1 MFCGLQL
8 TLKSSFHP
16 GAYFCLTK
24 GNTVISSSSRI
35 KLSVTLQPQIAPAT
49 SGTIRKHL
57 GTLLKSVAS
66 HFYPRPVVPNV
77 SYRVSANSEAK
88 ISGLPMYRA
97 AATTVS
103 GLPPV
108 NDMLVLQT
116 QRMNTVAQ
124 MLHNDKV
131 SFPNPGAIKAF
142 VSLRLQMSTST
153 PASKDFKKCEKKL
166 IALLAAYLA
175 PEPGKAAQGQTA
187 SSRLQARQ
195 QQKQQ
200 HKRASVLYR
209 AAVVRSLNEQP
220 WNRIEQRFDVAQ
232 TNGTVSF
239 ISRLTPAGQMKLRGR
254 NIFARDYAGRGVSS
268 GSTKNTGHATNLWIS
283 EFHASIPG
291 SNAATAG
298 TANPAAEQTLFRGV
312 RHGIC
317 SPYGLR
323 EGAARTEGALNRAR
337 EVVTAALFLDPE
349 KLQRALNG
357 QVVDLKISS
366 TSLVTATNFRDVST
380 EGKQFDDQRRA
391 FETLSNAS
399 PCLLK
404 VRDGRGLLRE
414 VKVNLKTAAFNFG
427 VNEAALNFKAGWSKS
442 DKQNLQALRLLLGV
456 DLRPGLA
463 PGGWVGE
470 YLSQPAS
477 QKNAAVVR
485 QLSDQIREIWQ
496 QKSHRRDGGEPY
508 KLAQRIALLSN
519 AIGVVPCYNCKSGK
533 DRTGMLDSELK
544 REMVQLFGGAGLSVP
559 GEALTAQQ
567 QAVFRDVLAHS
578 GNLDIQLKNTG
589 APGNKV
595 LKSLSPYGNN
605 LSLRQRIGDTAAFDL
620 IRGLSSSVKS

>member
-1 MFCGLQL
+1 MIF
-8 TLKSSFHP
+8 SPSH
-16 GAYFCLTK
+16 
-24 GNTVISSSSRI
+24 I
-35 KLSVTLQPQIAPAT
+35 KLPVTLQPKITPAT
-49 SGTIRKHL
+49 GGTIRKHL
-57 GTLLKSVAS
+57 GALLKSVAS
-66 HFYPRPVVPNV
+66 HFYPWPTVPNI
-77 SYRVSANSEAK
+77 SYCVFANDAARS
-88 ISGLPMYRA
+88 SGLPTYRA
-97 AATTVS
+97 AAATGA

-124 MLHNDKV
+124 LLCNDKI
-131 SFPNPGAIKAF
+131 SFPDPGVLKAF
-142 VSLRLQMSTST
+142 ASLRLQMSTST

-175 PEPGKAAQGQTA
+175 PEPGKAAKGLKA
-187 SSRLQARQ
+187 SSRVQQKQ

-200 HKRASVLYR
+200 YKRATVLYR

-220 WNRIEQRFDVAQ
+220 WNRIEHRFDVVQ

-254 NIFARDYAGRGVSS
+254 NVFARDYAGQGVSS

-283 EFHASIPG
+283 EFHASTTG
-291 SNAATAG
+291 STAATAG
-298 TANPAAEQTLFRGV
+298 AAKPAAEQTLFRGV

-323 EGAARTEGALNRAR
+323 EGTARVEGALNRAR
-337 EVVTAALFLDPE
+337 EVVTAALFLEPD
-349 KLQRALNG
+349 KLQRALDG

-391 FETLSNAS
+391 FETLSSAS
-399 PCLLK
+399 PCLLQ

-414 VKVNLKTAAFNFG
+414 VKVNLETAVFNFG

-442 DKQNLQALRLLLGV
+442 DKQNLLALRLLLGA
-456 DLRPGLA
+456 DLQPGLA

-470 YLSQPAS
+470 YLLQPAS

-485 QLSDQIREIWQ
+485 QLSYQIRDIWQ

-519 AIGVVPCYNCKSGK
+519 AVGVVPCYNCKSGK